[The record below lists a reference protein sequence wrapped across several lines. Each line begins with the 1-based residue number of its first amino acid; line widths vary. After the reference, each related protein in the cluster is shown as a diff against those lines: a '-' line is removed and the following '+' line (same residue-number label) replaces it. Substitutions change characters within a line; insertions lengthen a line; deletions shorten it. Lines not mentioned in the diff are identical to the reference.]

1 MLNLSEQIALI
12 VFVAIMNIV
21 NVKIVFSQ
29 RFGKM
34 THCAKQKRYLLL
46 MVLNVGGFFTYF
58 RHQNCVFAFYCV
70 SNRWQRLGKLI
81 A

>member
-12 VFVAIMNIV
+12 VCVAIMNIV
-21 NVKIVFSQ
+21 NVKIVVSQ

-46 MVLNVGGFFTYF
+46 MVLNVGGFFTDF
-58 RHQNCVFAFYCV
+58 GHQDCVFAFYCIG
-70 SNRWQRLGKLI
+70 NCW
-81 A
+81 